1 MKYITLVTL
10 VLFSVSYTT
19 FAQPDWPKEVTPQVL
34 QQIKADVEKEVPK
47 FKQKLSKKNLTA
59 EQIEFSIDTFK
70 IESIAA
76 HRTGIDY
83 STMGMNITTIELAD
97 SYDKLLNKYYKKLL
111 NILKPEDKKNLI
123 AAQKAWLSFRNA
135 EIKLI
140 GSMTKEEYSGGGS
153 MQSNIANGSQASLI
167 VKRTID
173 IFNYYDGVVKG
184 N

>member
-97 SYDKLLNKYYKKLL
+97 SNNFLTTKAAFFVLKLK
-111 NILKPEDKKNLI
+111 ILI
-123 AAQKAWLSFRNA
+123 ASCTPLP
-135 EIKLI
+135 L
-140 GSMTKEEYSGGGS
+140 TKSAT
-153 MQSNIANGSQASLI
+153 N
-167 VKRTID
+167 RT
-173 IFNYYDGVVKG
+173 F
-184 N
+184 